1 MLLVFDLK
9 INGKE
14 QTRRISTKLSK
25 IDENNQYG
33 QGVTKPLPYGF
44 IKKMETVLN
53 LLEFNKILDK
63 ISHEDTIG
71 HLFVVD
77 IKLYNKNPKPML
89 FNEI

>member
-25 IDENNQYG
+25 IDENDQYG

-44 IKKMETVLN
+44 IKKWRL
-53 LLEFNKILDK
+53 
-63 ISHEDTIG
+63 S
-71 HLFVVD
+71 
-77 IKLYNKNPKPML
+77 
-89 FNEI
+89 